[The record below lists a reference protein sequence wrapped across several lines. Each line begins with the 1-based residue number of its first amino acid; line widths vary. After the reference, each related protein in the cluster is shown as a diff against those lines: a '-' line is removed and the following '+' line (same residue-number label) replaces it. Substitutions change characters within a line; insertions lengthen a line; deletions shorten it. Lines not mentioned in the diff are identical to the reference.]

1 MRGVLRDQCPVGLAG
16 HYKAEKIFAD
26 LKMSAR
32 LYLRARAHRV
42 VRRGNCVSTDTSGLC
57 FSANHLRTS
66 ERRKSGTQ

>member
-16 HYKAEKIFAD
+16 HYKTEKIFAD

-32 LYLRARAHRV
+32 LHLRARTHRV
-42 VRRGNCVSTDTSGLC
+42 VRRSNCVSTYTSGLR

-66 ERRKSGTQ
+66 ERRKSGPQ